1 MSFLRP
7 NGIAV
12 VGASEGSVWTRSLLH
27 NLDTVGG
34 GPVHLVNPKGGQ
46 QFGRPVARSLTELSG
61 RSDVDTA
68 FVVLN
73 AHRVLPALRE
83 ATEIGVRNA
92 VVLASGFAEA
102 GTDGQQRQAE
112 LAALAAETGLRV
124 LGPNSLGLLNLCDGV
139 GMLASGLEL
148 PAAGAVAVVSQSG
161 GLSRAVLRLANA
173 HGVGIS
179 HVVTTGNESVVDCA
193 DVIDALLD
201 DGRSR
206 SIAVFAES
214 VRRPRAFLDAAT
226 RALAAGV
233 PVVLLKV
240 GRTDAGQRVSAA
252 HTGGLANDH
261 AILAGL
267 LRQHGVVEVDSLE
280 DLVIV
285 AGLLARTGRLP
296 GPRVAVLSPSGGRCT
311 LIADEAHAAGLDLP
325 ALRPA
330 TRARIDEVLQT
341 EVAVSNPLDVTGAFV
356 TDPTVFRR
364 LLDALADDGGLDLVV
379 VALDLPDPGTPAARV
394 LERLFADL
402 REVSSSGPLP
412 VLLLET
418 TYAELTPGRELL
430 QRELG
435 IEWSL
440 PGVHH
445 GLHALARALWWS
457 QAAVPP
463 APEASPVVPLPDTM
477 SEHVARE
484 VLGRFGVPLVPAVL
498 ASTADDAVAA
508 AFRVGFPVAVKMSS
522 PGLAHKSDV
531 GGVVLDVRDPAA
543 VAAAF
548 ARVAGV
554 DGVLVSPMRT
564 GGVELIV
571 GVLDHPQW
579 GPLLAVGLGGV
590 LAEALRDTAWRGL
603 PVSDDEIGRMLGE
616 LRGGALLDGVRGIP
630 PADRERLVA
639 AIAAMARAGGGLRG
653 QYQALEVNP
662 LYVRG
667 DVVEALDALIVRD
680 AA

>member
-27 NLDTVGG
+27 NLETVGG
-34 GPVHLVNPKGGQ
+34 GPVHLVNPKGGR
-46 QFGRPVARSLTELSG
+46 QFGRPVARSIGEL
-61 RSDVDTA
+61 SDVDTA
-68 FVVLN
+68 FVVLS
-73 AHRVLPALRE
+73 AQRVLPALRE
-83 ATEIGVRNA
+83 ATDIGVRNA

-102 GTDGQQRQAE
+102 GTDGQRRQAE

-139 GMLASGLEL
+139 GMLASGLQL
-148 PAAGAVAVVSQSG
+148 PAPGTVAVVSQSG

-179 HVVTTGNESVVDCA
+179 HVVTTGNESVIDCA

-206 SIAVFAES
+206 CIAVFAES

-280 DLVIV
+280 DLVVV

-296 GPRVAVLSPSGGRCT
+296 GNRVAVLSPSGGRCT
-311 LIADEAHAAGLDLP
+311 LIADEAQAAGVDLP
-325 ALRPA
+325 ALQPA
-330 TRARIDEVLQT
+330 TRAKVDEVLGT
-341 EVAVSNPLDVTGAFV
+341 PVAVSNPLDVTGAFV
-356 TDPTVFRR
+356 TEPSVFRR
-364 LLDALADDGGLDLVV
+364 LLDALAADGSIDLVV

-394 LERLFADL
+394 LERLFADM
-402 REVSSSGPLP
+402 REVSASGPLP

-418 TYAELTPGRELL
+418 TYAELTPSRELL

-445 GLHALARALWWS
+445 GLRALARALWWS
-457 QAAVPP
+457 QVVVSRDTADV
-463 APEASPVVPLPDTM
+463 ASVDLPGSM
-477 SEHVARE
+477 SEFVARE

-498 ASTADDAVAA
+498 ARTADDAVAA
-508 AFRVGFPVAVKMSS
+508 AFRVGFPVVVKVSS
-522 PGLAHKSDV
+522 PSLAHKSDV
-531 GGVVLDVRDPAA
+531 GGVVLDVRDAPS

-548 ARVAGV
+548 TRVVSVAAEV
-554 DGVLVSPMRT
+554 DGALVSPMRT
-564 GGVELIV
+564 GGLELIV

-579 GPLLAVGLGGV
+579 GPLLAVGLGG
-590 LAEALRDTAWRGL
+590 
-603 PVSDDEIGRMLGE
+603 
-616 LRGGALLDGVRGIP
+616 
-630 PADRERLVA
+630 
-639 AIAAMARAGGGLRG
+639 
-653 QYQALEVNP
+653 
-662 LYVRG
+662 
-667 DVVEALDALIVRD
+667 
-680 AA
+680 